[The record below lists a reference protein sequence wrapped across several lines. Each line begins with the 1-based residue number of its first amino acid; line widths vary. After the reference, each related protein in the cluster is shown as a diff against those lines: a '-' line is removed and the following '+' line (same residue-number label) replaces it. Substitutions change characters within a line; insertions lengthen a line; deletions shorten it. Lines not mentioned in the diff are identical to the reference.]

1 MSSENLWTFASMY
14 SEMSISYLSPML
26 WPNEFEAETIPFFLF
41 LKVTLYLQST
51 FRDVS
56 CPRDVSRM
64 VQTVVEDITR
74 WREDVNFLFE
84 WQEQYL
90 MGEILFLP

>member
-1 MSSENLWTFASMY
+1 MSSENLWTFASMHMY

-64 VQTVVEDITR
+64 VQTVVEGI
-74 WREDVNFLFE
+74 LHG
-84 WQEQYL
+84 
-90 MGEILFLP
+90 GEKI